1 MIDVETTKGF
11 LPGLFYFV
19 FDINSPSIYDTFV
32 GSNLKSNLGWAFPK
46 QLVKLIF

>member
-19 FDINSPSIYDTFV
+19 FDINSPSIYHTFV
-32 GSNLKSNLGWAFPK
+32 GSIVKSNLGWAFAK
-46 QLVKLIF
+46 QLVQLIF